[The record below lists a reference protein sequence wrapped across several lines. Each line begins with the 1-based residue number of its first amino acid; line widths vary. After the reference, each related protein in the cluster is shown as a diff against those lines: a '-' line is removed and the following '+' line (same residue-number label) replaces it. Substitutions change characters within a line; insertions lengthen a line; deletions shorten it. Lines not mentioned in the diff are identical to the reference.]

1 MNAHTD
7 LTTIRGTV
15 VAIAPAPASNQSG
28 KIKLQDGMIL
38 SAFKEKLDLV
48 YAGESYAFGVQIK
61 PGEKGRVFHNV
72 KSVTPLALIKDNP
85 QFVSTAEVVAQR
97 RPTAQAQP
105 PQRQHQAEQPGNAHA
120 NWTPPRQEPMAPPAQ
135 HGAAFPVEWQRP
147 THPRDSRRMF
157 VCAMLGQDIAAGRVA
172 HNEDDYVLRVEMWS
186 RVYDR
191 TFGLS
196 DPE

>member
-1 MNAHTD
+1 MNVHAEV
-7 LTTIRGTV
+7 TTIRGTV
-15 VAIAPAPASNQSG
+15 VAIAPAPSAKAPG
-28 KIKLQDGMIL
+28 KIKLADGTIL

-48 YAGESYAFGVQIK
+48 YQGESYAFGITTGTLNNGKPVQNIK
-61 PGEKGRVFHNV
+61 TI
-72 KSVTPLALIKDNP
+72 TPLAPIKDNP
-85 QFVSTAEVVAQR
+85 QFVGTAEVLAQR

-105 PQRQHQAEQPGNAHA
+105 PQRQQQAEPPHNGNGHA
-120 NWTPPRQEPMAPPAQ
+120 DWTPQRQQTPAQ

-157 VCAMLGQDIAAGRVA
+157 VCAMLGQDISAGRVGIG
-172 HNEDDYVLRVEMWS
+172 EDDYVLRVEMWS

-191 TFGLS
+191 TFGLN